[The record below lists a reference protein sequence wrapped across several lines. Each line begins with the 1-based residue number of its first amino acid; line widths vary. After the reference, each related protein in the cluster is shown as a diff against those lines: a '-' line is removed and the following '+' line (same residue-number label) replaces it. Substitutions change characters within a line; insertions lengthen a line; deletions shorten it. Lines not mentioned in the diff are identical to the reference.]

1 MAVPYHRPSIG
12 HNEKKAVEEVLES
25 GWLTT
30 GQHARSLEVE
40 VAELVG
46 AKYAVCLNSATA
58 ALHLA
63 LEAFGVGPGDEVIIP
78 THTFAATGEVVFYTG
93 ATPVLVDVLRDTLS
107 IDPGA
112 VEMAITN
119 KTKVIIPVH
128 YGGQAADMESIL
140 ALAGSGISVLG
151 DAAHALPTRHGKK
164 MVGSIGRATA
174 FSFYANKTITTGE
187 GGVLTTDDEKLAQRV
202 RLLSLHGLDRDAWN
216 RFKTGASWE
225 YDIID
230 AGYKY
235 NLTDVA
241 AAMGRVQL
249 GRAEELRASRERVA
263 RRYDQA
269 FASVEHV
276 EPLVVD
282 RPQDSAWHLYVIRLN
297 LENLSID
304 RNEFID
310 RMSAAEVGTSVHYK
324 PLHLHTLY
332 KERFRTAREDFPVS
346 SEQYDRIVSLPIFP
360 DMTGSEVEEVI
371 GKVSDIVKGATR

>member
-1 MAVPYHRPSIG
+1 M
-12 HNEKKAVEEVLES
+12 
-25 GWLTT
+25 
-30 GQHARSLEVE
+30 
-40 VAELVG
+40 
-46 AKYAVCLNSATA
+46 
-58 ALHLA
+58 
-63 LEAFGVGPGDEVIIP
+63 EAFGVGPGDEVIIP

-225 YDIID
+225 
-230 AGYKY
+230 
-235 NLTDVA
+235 
-241 AAMGRVQL
+241 
-249 GRAEELRASRERVA
+249 
-263 RRYDQA
+263 
-269 FASVEHV
+269 
-276 EPLVVD
+276 
-282 RPQDSAWHLYVIRLN
+282 
-297 LENLSID
+297 
-304 RNEFID
+304 
-310 RMSAAEVGTSVHYK
+310 
-324 PLHLHTLY
+324 
-332 KERFRTAREDFPVS
+332 
-346 SEQYDRIVSLPIFP
+346 
-360 DMTGSEVEEVI
+360 
-371 GKVSDIVKGATR
+371 